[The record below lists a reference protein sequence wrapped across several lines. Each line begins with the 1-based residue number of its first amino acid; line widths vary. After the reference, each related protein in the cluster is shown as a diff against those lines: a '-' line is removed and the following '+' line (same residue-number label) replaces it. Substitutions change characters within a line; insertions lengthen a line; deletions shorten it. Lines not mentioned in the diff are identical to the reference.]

1 MADKLPY
8 LASPG
13 SLTKAFEKIKAAAT
27 PDRVTYDFVSTV
39 IGIKG
44 GTGRS
49 LIPFLKRAGFVKSEG
64 SPSDLYNQFRNGSS
78 SKKAAAAAFRTAYK
92 TLFSRNE
99 YAYKLSDD
107 ELKGVIVEITG
118 DSMDSRVTQLI
129 FATIKAFKAFC
140 DFEGKYTEKKEK
152 EDVAVEPARVEVGKG
167 PDSSGAADLGI
178 RLGYTINLN
187 LPATDDIK
195 VFDAIFRSLKEHL
208 LKD

>member
-13 SLTKAFEKIKAAAT
+13 SLTKAFEKIKTAAT
-27 PDRVTYDFVSTV
+27 PDRFTYDFVSTV

-64 SPSDLYNQFRNGSS
+64 SPSDLYNQFRNASS
-78 SKKAAAAAFRTAYK
+78 SKKAAATAFRTAYK

-99 YAYKLSDD
+99 YAYKLADD
-107 ELKGVIVEITG
+107 ELKGVIVEING
-118 DSMDSRVTQLI
+118 DSIDSRVTQLT
-129 FATIKAFKAFC
+129 FATIKTFKAFC
-140 DFEGKYTEKKEK
+140 DFEGKLTEKKEK
-152 EDVAVEPARVEVGKG
+152 EDAAGDARGGGAGKG
-167 PDSSGAADLGI
+167 SDSGGTGDLGI

-187 LPATDDIK
+187 LPATDDVK

-208 LKD
+208 LKE